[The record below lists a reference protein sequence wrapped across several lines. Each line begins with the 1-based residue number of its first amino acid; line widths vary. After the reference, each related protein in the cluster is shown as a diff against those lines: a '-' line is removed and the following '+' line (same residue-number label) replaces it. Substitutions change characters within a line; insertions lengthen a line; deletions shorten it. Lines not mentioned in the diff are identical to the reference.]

1 MGLLDKFSDLAE
13 RFAPSKISKSLGG
26 IGSGHGMVPLE
37 DDVSG
42 LFCFLSIVSVQTDP
56 AALFSLHIFSFKV
69 GLVHHIS
76 NVMSSDRLA
85 ILFLSVPC
93 AVLFQGSLCALN
105 SLKVLLTS

>member
-42 LFCFLSIVSVQTDP
+42 LFYFLSIVSVQTDL
-56 AALFSLHIFSFKV
+56 AALLFLHNFLFQSRSVIV
-69 GLVHHIS
+69 
-76 NVMSSDRLA
+76 NVMASDRLA
-85 ILFLSVPC
+85 ILFLSVPY
-93 AVLFQGSLCALN
+93 AVLFQGSLCALY